1 LIAAGHGVTTNPRR
15 PDSERLR
22 ADDTKTPLQV
32 GSQAFWEL
40 LFGTGRREHTAH
52 EPLISSVM
60 VEEVPLAGLSFPY
73 DTTPLTAEPVEG
85 QTTTV
90 DFELTSK

>member
-1 LIAAGHGVTTNPRR
+1 
-15 PDSERLR
+15 
-22 ADDTKTPLQV
+22 V

-60 VEEVPLAGLSFPY
+60 VEEVPLAGLSF
-73 DTTPLTAEPVEG
+73 
-85 QTTTV
+85 
-90 DFELTSK
+90 

>member
-1 LIAAGHGVTTNPRR
+1 MIAAGHGVTTNPRR

-60 VEEVPLAGLSFPY
+60 VEEVPLAGLSF
-73 DTTPLTAEPVEG
+73 LAS
-85 QTTTV
+85 
-90 DFELTSK
+90 L